1 MHLFGLLLL
10 VVLSSPEH
18 LEVVQG
24 AVVRLLLILLLVQML
39 PFILRVHFKILSLL
53 VFNMF
58 E

>member
-24 AVVRLLLILLLVQML
+24 AVVRSHTAAGSDAPLHPQGPL
-39 PFILRVHFKILSLL
+39 
-53 VFNMF
+53 
-58 E
+58 